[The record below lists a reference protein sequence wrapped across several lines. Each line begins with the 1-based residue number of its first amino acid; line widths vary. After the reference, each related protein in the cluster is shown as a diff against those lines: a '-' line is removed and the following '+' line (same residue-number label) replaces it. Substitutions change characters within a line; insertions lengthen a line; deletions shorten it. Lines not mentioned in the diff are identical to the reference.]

1 MPFFGTLL
9 ASCYIFCI
17 SYHLGFRF
25 PFMFFSVGWANGEA
39 FRAGSQNGVYRFLA
53 SVMVACLFLRVESD
67 GGGRWTVSES
77 VSAAEEKCAR

>member
-1 MPFFGTLL
+1 
-9 ASCYIFCI
+9 
-17 SYHLGFRF
+17 
-25 PFMFFSVGWANGEA
+25 MFFSVGWANGEA

-77 VSAAEEKCAR
+77 VSAAEEKCARWVQGRVGDYLSGDILNSA